1 MEQTRCMSVQ
11 LNANEY
17 IPTQRENIKIEI
29 NKILDDFMIPLMNYT
44 IVTEI
49 KLMAAAANI
58 PKEFAQGVKFLRT
71 APNKGKIIN
80 TWGSDKVPLA
90 RYFNYG
96 TTKHWIAPVNAKAL
110 AWGGKSGSHATA
122 IFFQGGQPEGTKFS
136 KGHYV
141 SGVPRTEAMEIGF
154 RIGKKRLA
162 EEAGKLIQKEL
173 NYVI

>member
-1 MEQTRCMSVQ
+1 MSVQ

-17 IPTQRENIKIEI
+17 IPTQREKVKIEI

-44 IVTEI
+44 IVAEI
-49 KLMAAAANI
+49 KSIAAAANI
-58 PKEFAQGVKFLRT
+58 PKSFANGVKFVRT

-80 TWGSDKVPLA
+80 TWGTDKVPLA
-90 RYFNYG
+90 KYFNYG
-96 TTKHWIAPVNAKAL
+96 TTKHWIAPVNATAL
-110 AWGGKSGSHATA
+110 AWSGKGTHATA
-122 IFFQGGQPEGTKFS
+122 IFFEGSGNKKDTIFD

-162 EEAGKLIQKEL
+162 EEAAKLIQKEL
-173 NYVI
+173 HYVS